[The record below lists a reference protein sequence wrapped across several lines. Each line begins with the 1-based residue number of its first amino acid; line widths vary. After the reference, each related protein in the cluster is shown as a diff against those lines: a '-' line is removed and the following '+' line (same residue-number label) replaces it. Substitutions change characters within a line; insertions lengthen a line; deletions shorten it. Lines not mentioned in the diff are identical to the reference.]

1 MLVIGAGSVR
11 GAPWPG
17 PGLGRLRVRRS
28 ALRADSPAMLGRP
41 GRGITRCAACGSSA
55 QTNAASQFTK
65 RACPPAG
72 PQPGQPAL
80 LGDAHAAAPGQAP
93 TRAGHAVV
101 SYGGDAGASASA
113 ATSAPVPTS
122 VRPVASPEPRAFVR
136 PIERDVSARRGWAA
150 RGDFGGGEKRRAGGG
165 ARAKTRAL
173 RDLTRRIC
181 LSGAAAG
188 SAASY
193 ATRPL
198 TEHRS
203 GVDAQHRPPPS
214 EPLAARPH
222 RAAPTASEAAST
234 RTTAK
239 VIQNRTL
246 PTFATTPTTRP
257 HQ

>member
-1 MLVIGAGSVR
+1 MFFCLVAGSVR

-41 GRGITRCAACGSSA
+41 GRGITRCALTRSA

-72 PQPGQPAL
+72 PQPGQPPL

-122 VRPVASPEPRAFVR
+122 VRAVVSPEPQAVVR
-136 PIERDVSARRGWAA
+136 PIERKVSARRGWAA

-214 EPLAARPH
+214 EPLAARPR
-222 RAAPTASEAAST
+222 RAAPT
-234 RTTAK
+234 
-239 VIQNRTL
+239 VNRAVL
-246 PTFATTPTTRP
+246 PTITVITKIATTPTARS

>member
-1 MLVIGAGSVR
+1 MLAGCAASTVR

-55 QTNAASQFTK
+55 QTNAASQITK

-72 PQPGQPAL
+72 PQPGHPAL

-93 TRAGHAVV
+93 TRARHAAVRF
-101 SYGGDAGASASA
+101 GGDAGASAL
-113 ATSAPVPTS
+113 SAPG
-122 VRPVASPEPRAFVR
+122 ALLR
-136 PIERDVSARRGWAA
+136 PIERNASARWGWAA
-150 RGDFGGGEKRRAGGG
+150 RGSVGGGEKRRLGGG

-214 EPLAARPH
+214 EPLAARPR
-222 RAAPTASEAAST
+222 RATPTASEAASAQTMATAEIQT
-234 RTTAK
+234 RTIPTIAK
-239 VIQNRTL
+239 HQ
-246 PTFATTPTTRP
+246 TRP
-257 HQ
+257 KK